1 MIEIT
6 PDEFVN
12 LLTAEGFV
20 VEEDAQVDESFYYSV
35 RHPDEEGIYIEV
47 IVSDDEVENVERKVD
62 GGLEGDLKHQYPT
75 LDGLTKEQVDHLF
88 TIDFG
93 TYFPEIES
101 FDTFDE
107 LLDLIKENIKV
118 NPVL

>member
-6 PDEFVN
+6 PKEFIR
-12 LLTAEGFV
+12 LLSAEGFV
-20 VEEDAQVDESFYYSV
+20 VEEDAQVDDSFYYSV
-35 RHPDEEGIYIEV
+35 RHPDEEGICIEV
-47 IVSDDEVENVERKVD
+47 VISDDEVEDVERKVY
-62 GGLEGDLKHQYPT
+62 GGPEVDLKRQYPT

-93 TYFPEIES
+93 TYFPEVEG
-101 FDTFDE
+101 FNTFEE
-107 LLDLIKENIKV
+107 LLDLIKANIKV